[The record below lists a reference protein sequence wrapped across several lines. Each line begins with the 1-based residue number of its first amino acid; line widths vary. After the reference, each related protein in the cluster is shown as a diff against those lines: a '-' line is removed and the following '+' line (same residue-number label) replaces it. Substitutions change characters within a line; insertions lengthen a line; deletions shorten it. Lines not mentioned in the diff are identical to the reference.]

1 MENKCGVKEEDVLDR
16 TTWKNYNQCHSGTPD
31 DGKSPRRRRRR
42 GMSSSKSRRTRRIQE
57 KEGQSIKTEM
67 EDEITDIAKSEI
79 EKALNKT
86 KNGTTAVTYR
96 QKCRIKK
103 KEFGNNGV
111 TV

>member
-1 MENKCGVKEEDVLDR
+1 MEIKCGVKEGDVLDR
-16 TTWKNYNQCHSGTPD
+16 TKWKNYIQCHSGTPD
-31 DGKSPRRRRRR
+31 DGKSPRRRR

-57 KEGQSIKTEM
+57 EEGQSSKTEM

-103 KEFGNNGV
+103 KSLGMRE
-111 TV
+111 